1 MPRGLIPEAFVQQS
15 ELVVWSEGMTSIH
28 KNDGCAICHEA
39 FSSAVP
45 DICRVLD
52 CSHVFHAKCVDLWF
66 IKATF
71 CPLCKSDLKLTYRNT
86 SSQRSL
92 GRSSHTSSQM
102 SLGQGSHSSSLRSGQ
117 ILVGHSNSDPA
128 LLRILQEHPHTLG
141 PQHPASGRSPPATP
155 ELVRQG
161 GSTPSLNLSYS
172 DRSLPVMGSSRSER
186 SVGIL
191 SSSSSGALPAVQELS
206 DEARFADDSQR
217 SHSSNPPSPQT
228 MSPGMQTT
236 NRGQA
241 ETIEEYLPTLLPASQ
256 QAPNGASAG
265 PAQPPQAAH
274 FLSEDGDLTG
284 SGAATATRVPKSPL
298 PTSRT
303 GELDEEQQTATAPGA
318 GGTDWKTIEHL
329 STVLTVPHGSSWIN
343 SRSNVGKLAAAKS
356 KEHAAMLTAIPQGAG
371 GSATSSTDDGDCE
384 GPATVITME
393 AVGEGTL
400 RPAVPAAP
408 QPRSREI
415 FGEEATVANAAEHN
429 RKGVSYFSSQ
439 SGQVLL
445 DVDVVPTVD
454 VVTEEDLRRN
464 RSSSAP
470 PDKSGDVC
478 PVCNAGD
485 GDRTSVPKSTVFP
498 SATPGSMTPGS
509 GPPVHAAPAQISL
522 PPSPS
527 MSTTAT
533 PTATKRGKSPSWI
546 AGQRPGYM
554 ATSSVSP
561 ATATTAA
568 TAHVA
573 SVPTQAAA
581 ATGSGT
587 SRPGATKAVFNAW
600 SFTNP
605 GAASTAPSPEAA
617 AAGGAGQ
624 PPRVSRVSL
633 QC

>member
-1 MPRGLIPEAFVQQS
+1 
-15 ELVVWSEGMTSIH
+15 MTSIH
-28 KNDGCAICHEA
+28 KHDGCAICHEA

-141 PQHPASGRSPPATP
+141 LQHPTSRSPPATP

-217 SHSSNPPSPQT
+217 SQSSNPPSPQT

-236 NRGQA
+236 NRGQT
-241 ETIEEYLPTLLPASQ
+241 EGTRDEFLPTLLPTSQ
-256 QAPNGASAG
+256 PAPNGASAG
-265 PAQPPQAAH
+265 PAQSSQEINEGSTPAFVSGMGSASAGTASDEV
-274 FLSEDGDLTG
+274 SERENAKVLPDFTG
-284 SGAATATRVPKSPL
+284 TAGA
-298 PTSRT
+298 
-303 GELDEEQQTATAPGA
+303 E
-318 GGTDWKTIEHL
+318 WKTVEHY
-329 STVLTVPHGSSWIN
+329 STVLTVPRSSSWIF
-343 SRSNVGKLAAAKS
+343 SRSNVGILAAANANLAAAKS
-356 KEHAAMLTAIPQGAG
+356 AIISMPQGAG
-371 GSATSSTDDGDCE
+371 GSVSSAVGSTTSSTNDGDSVCTVE
-384 GPATVITME
+384 GVN
-393 AVGEGTL
+393 EGSL

-415 FGEEATVANAAEHN
+415 FGDEAAAANVAEHN
-429 RKGVSYFSSQ
+429 RKGVTHVPPPP
-439 SGQVLL
+439 GQVLH
-445 DVDVVPTVD
+445 DVDVASTSD
-454 VVTEEDLRRN
+454 MTMEEDLRRN

-470 PDKSGDVC
+470 PDKTGEVC
-478 PVCNAGD
+478 PTCSAVK
-485 GDRTSVPKSTVFP
+485 KSTP
-498 SATPGSMTPGS
+498 PGSMTLGT
-509 GPPVHAAPAQISL
+509 GAPVHPASAPISL
-522 PPSPS
+522 PASPS
-527 MSTTAT
+527 MSATAT
-533 PTATKRGKSPSWI
+533 APTATNRGASPSWVT
-546 AGQRPGYM
+546 AGAATGQRPGYPSAVQTTM
-554 ATSSVSP
+554 ATPAVS
-561 ATATTAA
+561 AAAA
-568 TAHVA
+568 TSAAAAHVA
-573 SVPTQAAA
+573 SVPAPAAA
-581 ATGSGT
+581 GTGSGAI
-587 SRPGATKAVFNAW
+587 RPGSAKAVFNAW

-605 GAASTAPSPEAA
+605 AAASTAPSADAAA

-624 PPRVSRVSL
+624 KPRVAAASVTLSVPNHTSL
-633 QC
+633 QS